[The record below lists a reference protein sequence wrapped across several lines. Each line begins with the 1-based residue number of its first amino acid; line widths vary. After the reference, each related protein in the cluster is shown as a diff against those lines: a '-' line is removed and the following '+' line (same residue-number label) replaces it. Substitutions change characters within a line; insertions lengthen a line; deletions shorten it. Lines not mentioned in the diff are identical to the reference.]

1 MAVRFALI
9 NHIHDLLGAGNE
21 TLGAALN
28 TRGPKEGEKD

>member
-9 NHIHDLLGAGNE
+9 NHIHDLLRAGNK

-28 TRGPKEGEKD
+28 TRGTKEGEKD